1 MKHSLKKGAAAPYD
15 KPNITSFI
23 TGNLTVNESDTLNL
37 TCIADGNPEPSI
49 AWIRLS
55 DERPVHSPLT
65 ITGKQDE
72 GKYRCVA
79 TNGVGHPDSRNVY
92 IFVQRHRP
100 ENTIKTTN
108 LTANTVV
115 VNTTFSITC
124 SAQGNPPAKYR
135 FYKGNEFLNDSDNDG
150 VITTSVNERVLML
163 NYSCIPFNL
172 YANGIKGVIA
182 VTIHYGPRGT
192 NFISVPNNTT
202 VLRRSLLSLTCQ
214 TDASPKAQFHLYL
227 NGSLVETSRSGI
239 FNVAVVSD
247 GLYTCVPFNTVG
259 AGKNASVIVTAVDAP
274 QVTVSPEVKTVVEG
288 SNLNLTC
295 AASGKPKPSI
305 KWTKVD
311 SSDVPHNGLLLTIV
325 NITRPRTT
333 NSRIEYQCM
342 AINGVGTPAIATASI
357 TVNSPTAIAAQNIG
371 GIAIHSFAGFGTGSK
386 SIHEL
391 ICAIK
396 ANAEAERR

>member
-1 MKHSLKKGAAAPYD
+1 MPFHGEIIGNLNLASAECRLVTGAKFCQGMKHSLKKGAAAPYD

-182 VTIHYGPRGT
+182 VTIHY
-192 NFISVPNNTT
+192 
-202 VLRRSLLSLTCQ
+202 
-214 TDASPKAQFHLYL
+214 
-227 NGSLVETSRSGI
+227 
-239 FNVAVVSD
+239 
-247 GLYTCVPFNTVG
+247 
-259 AGKNASVIVTAVDAP
+259 AP

-357 TVNSPTAIAAQNIG
+357 TVNYPA
-371 GIAIHSFAGFGTGSK
+371 
-386 SIHEL
+386 L
-391 ICAIK
+391 ITNPENETFIK
-396 ANAEAERR
+396 KPGEVSAFLVTETVIQHHLLPGQGVMSS